1 MADNGGPR
9 RLIARILGGVAAIL
23 LIIGFI
29 AFVGKMMSLKS
40 VKQERRVETVTI
52 IRPPPPPPPPPD
64 QPPPPPPE
72 KVEQPLPQ
80 DKPDQPKDE
89 PDQAPPDTLANDGP
103 ATPGSDAFGMH
114 QGSGGGF
121 IGGTG
126 TAPFAWYTN
135 RLRDAIKEKLNA
147 SPCVK
152 SAKGSIST
160 QVLVNAEGRIK
171 QVKLTTTTG
180 NARVDECVDK
190 VLASITSVGADP
202 PSGMPEA
209 VNLRVVF

>member
-1 MADNGGPR
+1 MADRQASR
-9 RLIARILGGVAAIL
+9 RLITRILGGASAIL
-23 LIIGFI
+23 LVAGFI
-29 AFVGKMMSLKS
+29 WFVGRMMSLKS
-40 VKQERRVETVTI
+40 VKQERRVETVQL

-80 DKPDQPKDE
+80 DKPQQTPDE
-89 PDQAPPDTLANDGP
+89 PDQQPPDMLAKDGP
-103 ATPGSDAFGMH
+103 AAAGSDAFGMH
-114 QGSGGGF
+114 QGSGGSF
-121 IGGTG
+121 IGGNG

-135 RLRDAIKEKLNA
+135 RLRDAIKDRLTA

-160 QVLVNAEGRIK
+160 QVLVGADGRLK

-190 VLASITSVGADP
+190 VLASITGVGADP
-202 PSGMPEA
+202 PHEMPEA
-209 VNLRVVF
+209 VNLRIVF